1 MYDLVTDNI
10 IQGKIMFDKNNKY
23 LKVFDKKVKA
33 YMVISTLLL
42 FVIQGMALIPP
53 VIMKQIIDK
62 HIPEGDV
69 KAVIYNIVIFI
80 SIPLIVTLINAAY
93 NYKVAVFARKL
104 GKELTVKTFH
114 KLIKQPLDF
123 YKDKNSSELTT
134 QCNREFIN
142 YITFWIKEIPLIISS
157 MVICAVII
165 VIFFKMNPILG
176 IIQLF
181 FIPCV
186 VVPHILILKKL
197 RSSFTIIFD
206 KKAEVNE
213 LLNSSFRNISFIK
226 TMQLEK
232 NRIEKFRS
240 IDGVVAR
247 IWGRIVASEQLVASG
262 AMQFFESVFTGV
274 GFIVGA
280 VMIIKGQITLG
291 VIVSYLSYLP
301 RYFSNAELLV
311 DSNYNFKKQLVE
323 YEKAF
328 EYLKMDD
335 EFENEENLSSDYKFE
350 NAIALENVNYTYKEK
365 QEVTL
370 NNVSMRFEKNK
381 WTGLVGK
388 SGSGKSTV
396 FNLLLSLY
404 QPVSG
409 SIKIDEIPANTLK
422 KEVIRKNITRV
433 AQETCFFD
441 GTIKENLSLVNPNAT
456 DDDIKKALALVEL
469 GDFIESLEKGID
481 TQMGEAGSN
490 MSGGERQRMSLA
502 QGLLR
507 ESDIILLDEV
517 TSNVDKIS
525 EEKIKGAI
533 KNIINNTDKTVIS
546 ISHSLE
552 FLAQTDYMYV
562 MDKGEV
568 IDEGLYK
575 DIKKRNQLFF
585 AAIDVELQDSKE

>member
-1 MYDLVTDNI
+1 
-10 IQGKIMFDKNNKY
+10 MFDKNNKY
-23 LKVFDKKVKA
+23 LRVFDKKVKA

-240 IDGVVAR
+240 IDGVVAK

-409 SIKIDEIPANTLK
+409 SIKIDEIPVNTLK

>member
-1 MYDLVTDNI
+1 
-10 IQGKIMFDKNNKY
+10 MFDKNNKY

-328 EYLKMDD
+328 EYLKMDY

-409 SIKIDEIPANTLK
+409 SIKIDEIPVNTLK

-585 AAIDVELQDSKE
+585 TAIDVELQDSKE

>member
-1 MYDLVTDNI
+1 VYDLVTDNI

-328 EYLKMDD
+328 EYLKMDY

-409 SIKIDEIPANTLK
+409 SIKIDEIPVNTLK

-585 AAIDVELQDSKE
+585 TAIDVELQDSKE

>member
-1 MYDLVTDNI
+1 
-10 IQGKIMFDKNNKY
+10 MFDKNNKY

-240 IDGVVAR
+240 IDGVVAK

-350 NAIALENVNYTYKEK
+350 NAIAFENVNYTYKEK

-409 SIKIDEIPANTLK
+409 SIKIDEIPANT
-422 KEVIRKNITRV
+422 
-433 AQETCFFD
+433 
-441 GTIKENLSLVNPNAT
+441 
-456 DDDIKKALALVEL
+456 
-469 GDFIESLEKGID
+469 
-481 TQMGEAGSN
+481 
-490 MSGGERQRMSLA
+490 
-502 QGLLR
+502 
-507 ESDIILLDEV
+507 
-517 TSNVDKIS
+517 
-525 EEKIKGAI
+525 
-533 KNIINNTDKTVIS
+533 
-546 ISHSLE
+546 
-552 FLAQTDYMYV
+552 
-562 MDKGEV
+562 
-568 IDEGLYK
+568 
-575 DIKKRNQLFF
+575 
-585 AAIDVELQDSKE
+585 

>member
-1 MYDLVTDNI
+1 
-10 IQGKIMFDKNNKY
+10 MFDKNNKY
-23 LKVFDKKVKA
+23 LRVFDKKVKA

-409 SIKIDEIPANTLK
+409 SIKIDEIPVNTLK